1 MTGTYQVPRMPRD
14 RSRTHAAKLRTL
26 ELRAIR
32 RAKYAGVSL

>member
-1 MTGTYQVPRMPRD
+1 MTGTYAIPRTPRD